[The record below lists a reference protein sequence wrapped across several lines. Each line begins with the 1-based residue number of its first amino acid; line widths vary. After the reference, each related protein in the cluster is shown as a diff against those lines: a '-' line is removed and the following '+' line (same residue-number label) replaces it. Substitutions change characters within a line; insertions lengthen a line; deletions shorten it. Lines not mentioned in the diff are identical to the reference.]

1 MPLITEVSAWP
12 RRPADLPSVALPQ
25 HVLMADPASFTV
37 EEVHNPFMAAAD
49 GQPLRI
55 DFEVARQ
62 QWLDLFAA
70 FRDRAGLKC
79 VALPAVRGLAD
90 LCFTANPSLALP
102 LPNGSTEIWIGRMA
116 HASRKHE
123 ETQHERYFRQIGFE
137 PQHMPDS
144 VERFECHGDG
154 ILHPGRFLMHVG
166 VGPRSS
172 KAAWEVIAKAHPQLD
187 LLMYDLQDPRFYHLD
202 TALAALDETTA
213 LFVPQ
218 AFNAAGMELLHASFP
233 NAIALSEEESL
244 NFAGN
249 AFCPD
254 KKHVFLQ
261 AGCSELQDKMRE
273 RGFTPVPVQTSEF
286 MKSGGSVFC
295 LKMAY

>member
-1 MPLITEVSAWP
+1 
-12 RRPADLPSVALPQ
+12 
-25 HVLMADPASFTV
+25 MADPAAFTV

-49 GQPLRI
+49 GQPLRV
-55 DFEVARQ
+55 DLETARQ
-62 QWLDLFAA
+62 QWLDLFTA
-70 FRDRAGLKC
+70 FQQLAGLKC

-102 LPNGSTEIWIGRMA
+102 LPDGSTEIWIGRMT
-116 HASRKHE
+116 HASRQHE
-123 ETQHERYFRQIGFE
+123 QSQHERYFRQIGFE
-137 PQHMPDS
+137 PRHMPES
-144 VERFECHGDG
+144 VGNFECHGDG

-172 KAAWEVIAKAHPQLD
+172 QAAWQVLAAAHPQMD
-187 LLMYDLQDPRFYHLD
+187 LLMYELQDPRFYHLD
-202 TALAALDETTA
+202 TALAALDEDTA
-213 LFVPQ
+213 LYVPD
-218 AFNAAGMELLHASFP
+218 AFDATGTELLQAAFP
-233 NAIALSEEESL
+233 NAIALSVEEAL

-261 AGCSELQDKMRE
+261 AGCDALEDRLRA

>member
-1 MPLITEVSAWP
+1 MPLIAQLNAWP
-12 RRPADLPSVALPQ
+12 RRPADLPSVALAQ

-37 EEVHNPFMAAAD
+37 KEVHNPFMAAAD
-49 GQPLRI
+49 GRPLHI
-55 DFEVARQ
+55 DSAIARQ

-70 FRDRAGLKC
+70 FRNHAGIKC

-102 LPNGSTEIWIGRMA
+102 LPDGSTEIWIGRMA

-123 ETQHERYFRQIGFE
+123 QSQHERYFRQLGFE
-137 PQHMPDS
+137 PRHMPES
-144 VERFECHGDG
+144 VEKFECHGDG

-166 VGPRSS
+166 IGPRSC
-172 KAAWEVIAKAHPQLD
+172 KEAWEVLAAAHPQLD
-187 LLMYDLQDPRFYHLD
+187 LLIYQLQDPRFYHLD
-202 TALAALDETTA
+202 TALAALDEDSA
-213 LFVPQ
+213 LFVPE
-218 AFNAAGMELLHASFP
+218 AFDAAGLELLHGAFP
-233 NAIALSEEESL
+233 NAIALSVEEAL

-261 AGCSELQDKMRE
+261 AGCSALQEKLQAH
-273 RGFTPVPVQTSEF
+273 GFTPVPVQTSEF